1 MELRPCFGYELVL
14 GLGRHYSLHVR
25 ICADGPEHDP
35 GYKSSFAYAVSAG
48 YSYLNRFM
56 SSFPILQPV
65 ADVTKNLL
73 LPHVRAFIVCQLTM
87 SPAET
92 LLDEKKRIIR
102 AGYRQAPQAHFKLSG
117 LLIHL

>member
-1 MELRPCFGYELVL
+1 M
-14 GLGRHYSLHVR
+14 S
-25 ICADGPEHDP
+25 
-35 GYKSSFAYAVSAG
+35 
-48 YSYLNRFM
+48 RF
-56 SSFPILQPV
+56 SVLQPV

-73 LPHVRAFIVCQLTM
+73 LPGVRAFVICQLPVPP
-87 SPAET
+87 SKT